1 MSLELCFYIWL
12 LKRDKMIYNNIG
24 LVPFTY
30 NKFFRHSCSPDLM
43 EDIIQIGYFGLIN
56 AVDNFDE
63 SRNVKFSAFAVT
75 AIKQQM
81 IRGIENLTL
90 ALGTRRKKDGSAGE
104 ATALPFS
111 YFDIQDKKLGETENI
126 IENKYY
132 EDEDV
137 RLDDMVIKTYIE
149 YRNNLSGFDLAVLE
163 RLEKGMKQMDI
174 AKELHLSQKSVSNH
188 KRKMQNELKAML
200 L

>member
-1 MSLELCFYIWL
+1 MSSELCFYVWL

-30 NKFFRHSCSPDLM
+30 NKFFRRSCDPKIM
-43 EDIIQIGYFGLIN
+43 EDLIQVGYLGLIK
-56 AVDNFDE
+56 AVDEFDE
-63 SRNVKFSAFAVT
+63 SRNVKFSAFATNV
-75 AIKQQM
+75 IKQRM
-81 IRGIENLTL
+81 IRGVNNLSY
-90 ALGTRRKKDGSAGE
+90 ALGTRNKRNGE
-104 ATALPFS
+104 LGETNALPFS
-111 YFDIQDKKLGETENI
+111 HFDIYDKTGETVNI
-126 IENKYY
+126 IETNYY

-137 RLDDMVIKTYIE
+137 KLDDMVIKTYIKF
-149 YRNNLSGFDLAVLE
+149 RNSLSGLDLAILE

-174 AKELHLSQKSVSNH
+174 AKELRISQKSVSSH

>member
-1 MSLELCFYIWL
+1 MSLELCFYVWL

-30 NKFFRHSCSPDLM
+30 NKFFSRSCSPDLM

-63 SRNVKFSAFAVT
+63 SRNVKFSAFACT
-75 AIKQQM
+75 AIRQCM
-81 IRGIENLTL
+81 VRGIENLTF
-90 ALGTRRKKDGSAGE
+90 ALGTRNKKDGSIGE
-104 ATALPFS
+104 ANAFPFS
-111 YFDIQDKKLGETENI
+111 HFDIQDKLGETVNI

-132 EDEDV
+132 KDEDV
-137 RLDDMVIKTYIE
+137 KLEDMVDKTYIK

-174 AKELHLSQKSVSNH
+174 AKELRVSQKTISGH
-188 KRKMQNELKAML
+188 KRKMQNELKAIL

>member
-1 MSLELCFYIWL
+1 MSLELCFYVWL

-63 SRNVKFSAFAVT
+63 SRNVKFSAFACT
-75 AIKQQM
+75 AIRQCM
-81 IRGIENLTL
+81 VRGIENLTF
-90 ALGTRRKKDGSAGE
+90 ALGTRNKKDGSIGE
-104 ATALPFS
+104 ANALPFS
-111 YFDIQDKKLGETENI
+111 YFDIQDKLGETENI

-132 EDEDV
+132 EEEDIK
-137 RLDDMVIKTYIE
+137 LDDMVDKTYIK

-163 RLEKGMKQMDI
+163 RLEKGMRQVDI
-174 AKELHLSQKSVSNH
+174 AKELRLSQKTVSNH
-188 KRKMQNELKAML
+188 KRKMQNELKAIL

>member
-30 NKFFRHSCSPDLM
+30 NKFFRHSCDPELM

-63 SRNVKFSAFAVT
+63 SRNVKFSAFACT
-75 AIKQQM
+75 AIRQCM
-81 IRGIENLTL
+81 VRGIENLTF
-90 ALGTRRKKDGSAGE
+90 ALGTRNKKDGSIGE
-104 ATALPFS
+104 ANALPFS
-111 YFDIQDKKLGETENI
+111 HFDIQDKLGETVNI

-132 EDEDV
+132 KDEDV
-137 RLDDMVIKTYIE
+137 KLEDMVDKTYIK
-149 YRNNLSGFDLAVLE
+149 YRSSLKGFDLAILE

-174 AKELHLSQKSVSNH
+174 AKELHLSQKTVSNH

>member
-24 LVPFTY
+24 LVPFVY
-30 NKFFRHSCSPDLM
+30 NKYFKYSCSPDLM

-63 SRNVKFSAFAVT
+63 SRNVKFSAFACT
-75 AIKQQM
+75 AIRQCM
-81 IRGIENLTL
+81 VRGIENLTF
-90 ALGTRRKKDGSAGE
+90 ALGTRNKKDGSIGE
-104 ATALPFS
+104 ANALPFS
-111 YFDIQDKKLGETENI
+111 HFDTQNKQGETVNI
-126 IENKYY
+126 IESSYSN
-132 EDEDV
+132 DEDV
-137 RLDDMVIKTYIE
+137 RLDDMVIETYNE
-149 YRNNLSGFDLAVLE
+149 YKNNLNGFDLAVLE

-174 AKELHLSQKSVSNH
+174 AKELRTCQKKVSNH
-188 KRKMQNELKAML
+188 KRKMQKELKAIL

>member
-12 LKRDKMIYNNIG
+12 LKRDKMICNNIG

-30 NKFFRHSCSPDLM
+30 NKFFSRSCDSELM

-56 AVDNFDE
+56 AVDHFDE
-63 SRNVKFSAFAVT
+63 TRNVKFSAFAVT

-81 IRGIENLTL
+81 IRGIGNLTL
-90 ALGTRRKKDGSAGE
+90 ALGTRNKKDGSIGE
-104 ATALPFS
+104 SNALPFS
-111 YFDIQDKKLGETENI
+111 HFDTQNKRGETVNI
-126 IENKYY
+126 IESSYSN
-132 EDEDV
+132 DEDV

-149 YRNNLSGFDLAVLE
+149 YRNSLRGFDLAVLE

-174 AKELHLSQKSVSNH
+174 AKELRTCQKKVSNH
-188 KRKMQNELKAML
+188 KRKMQNELKAIL

>member
-30 NKFFRHSCSPDLM
+30 NKFFRRSYDPELM
-43 EDIIQIGYFGLIN
+43 EDIIQIGYFGLIT
-56 AVDNFDE
+56 AVDSFDE
-63 SRNVKFSAFAVT
+63 TRNVKFSVFAVT
-75 AIKQQM
+75 AIRQQM
-81 IRGIENLTL
+81 IRGIENLTF
-90 ALGTRRKKDGSAGE
+90 ALGTRNKKDGSIGE
-104 ATALPFS
+104 ANALPFS
-111 YFDIQDKKLGETENI
+111 HFDTQNKLGETVNI
-126 IENKYY
+126 IESSYSN
-132 EDEDV
+132 DEDV

-149 YRNNLSGFDLAVLE
+149 YRNSLGGFDLAVLE

-174 AKELHLSQKSVSNH
+174 AKELRMSQKTISSH